1 MSRGVWK
8 RLGKTELMILKFLST
23 NPDKNI
29 TEIKDGVGYTHHS
42 AVAKATYSLKDKGL
56 VEELSKYRVKG
67 REVSRWGLSFE
78 GYLEAAINGCDVPQM
93 IQKYQKYDINLV
105 DMARLDDVL
114 YKLERHS
121 WSRDRG
127 ALLSKVLKAIP
138 ALVDIGMD
146 REVVVA
152 SVVAGIIADWVNRNV
167 KSAQKRMKFVKAFP
181 NAKKQ
186 FQEIIKEADYL
197 SF

>member
-1 MSRGVWK
+1 MSRGAWK
-8 RLGKTELMILKFLST
+8 RLGKTELAVLKWLSA
-23 NPDKNI
+23 NPEKNI
-29 TEIKDGVGYTHHS
+29 TEIKDGLKHKHHS
-42 AVAKATYSLKDKGL
+42 GVAKATHSLDDKGL
-56 VEELSKYRVKG
+56 VKKLSDYRAKG
-67 REVSRWGLSFE
+67 QEVIRWGLSFE
-78 GYLEAAINGCDVPQM
+78 GYLEAAINDCDIPQM

-105 DMARLDDVL
+105 DMAKLDNLL
-114 YKLERHS
+114 YRLERQR
-121 WSRDRG
+121 WSRDRS

-197 SF
+197 SC